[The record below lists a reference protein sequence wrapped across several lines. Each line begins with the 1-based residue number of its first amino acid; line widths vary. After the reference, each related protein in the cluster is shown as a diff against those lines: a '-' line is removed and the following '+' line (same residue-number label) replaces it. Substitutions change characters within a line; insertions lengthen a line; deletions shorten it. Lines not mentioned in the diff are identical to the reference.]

1 MYAFQ
6 HTSTILRNA
15 YSSPN
20 PKCIATLGLAS
31 FAFARHY
38 LRNLGFDFSSS
49 WYLDVSVPKVP
60 LIYLCI
66 QYMIYGSSPYVF
78 PHSEICGS
86 RLICSSPQLIA
97 ACHVFLRL
105 LMPRHSPCALVCL
118 NFFCL
123 HMSFNI
129 CRSLSSLF
137 KNCWVHLNSF
147 WFLISPSFHNYL
159 CFDFSK
165 IVFLP
170 LIQTLLGKTKLIS
183 IYVFFPVRY

>member
-1 MYAFQ
+1 ML
-6 HTSTILRNA
+6 ILVRTP
-15 YSSPN
+15 SVLLLLVWPLSLSL
-20 PKCIATLGLAS
+20 ATTREIS
-31 FAFARHY
+31 V
-38 LRNLGFDFSSS
+38 DFSSS

-118 NFFCL
+118 NFFCR
-123 HMSFNI
+123 MSKTHTVRI
-129 CRSLSSLF
+129 CSLYQELLSTLKQFFGLF
-137 KNCWVHLNSF
+137 YF
-147 WFLISPSFHNYL
+147 ISPFPQL
-159 CFDFSK
+159 LVRLK
-165 IVFLP
+165 IVIFLP
-170 LIQTLLGKTKLIS
+170 LIKT
-183 IYVFFPVRY
+183 